1 MHSGCVYWCKGMST
15 MLRPD
20 RSIRCVYLHRAP
32 IDMRKQMDGL
42 AALVEGTLKENVF
55 SGALFV
61 FINRR
66 RDKLKM
72 LVWDRTGFI
81 VWYKRLERDK
91 FAWPVRAS
99 ETVVTLTGEQ
109 LNWLLDGYDVW
120 RMKPHRT
127 LDFSCAS

>member
-1 MHSGCVYWCKGMST
+1 

-20 RSIRCVYLHRAP
+20 RNIACVYLRAP
-32 IDMRKQMDGL
+32 IDMRKQMNGL
-42 AALVEGTLKENVF
+42 AALAEGALKADPF

-81 VWYKRLERDK
+81 VWYKRLEQEK
-91 FAWPVRAS
+91 FAWPHRSGECVL
-99 ETVVTLTGEQ
+99 TLSGEQ
-109 LNWLLDGYDVW
+109 LHWLLDGYDVF
-120 RMKPHRT
+120 RMKAHRA
-127 LDFSCAS
+127 LHFSHAS